1 MEIYLVRHTKTNI
14 EAGVCFGQTDAGLA
28 DSFLSDSEL
37 IKKLLPPNPEA
48 VFSSPLLRCT
58 QLAGSIYPDNFFIDN
73 RLMELNFG
81 DWEMKRWDDIPEA
94 MLRNWT
100 ENYVTQPPPNGES
113 FNELHN
119 RGRQFFQEII
129 NAKYNKVVVFT
140 HAGVIRSILAI
151 VLKIE
156 LPETFNYAVEHGSIT
171 GIKYQDG
178 IFTVSGLSVQKG

>member
-14 EAGVCFGQTDAGLA
+14 EAGVCFGRTDAGLD
-28 DSFLSDSEL
+28 DSFDGVAEL
-37 IKKLLPPNPEA
+37 IKKQLPLNPDT
-48 VFSSPLLRCT
+48 VYSSPLSRCSL
-58 QLAGSIYPDNFFIDN
+58 LARKIYCINPVIDN
-73 RLMELNFG
+73 QLMELNFG

-113 FNELHN
+113 FNDLHN
-119 RGRQFFQEII
+119 RCRQFFREII
-129 NAKYNKVVVFT
+129 NARYNKVVVFT

-156 LPETFNYAVEHGSIT
+156 LPGTFNYAIEHGSIT

-178 IFTVSGLSVQKG
+178 IFEVSGLSVQQG